1 MLFSGL
7 GSVTGTS
14 RAKISRSM
22 RVLRY
27 LVRLVD
33 LTSKVAAMVESFWFP
48 AAMDLMMEK

>member
-33 LTSKVAAMVESFWFP
+33 LTSKVAAMAESFWFP
-48 AAMDLMMEK
+48 AAMDLVMEK